1 LIKLRVSLHFFIFFV
16 QLVYNMFLLLLLDA
30 GRCLSIVVCAWNTW
44 KGF

>member
-1 LIKLRVSLHFFIFFV
+1 
-16 QLVYNMFLLLLLDA
+16 MFLLLLLDA